1 MLPTLLLGRGRG
13 AGSPSTHVSAHPA
26 AMQKQEH
33 AGKEGGETGGA
44 PLQQKRA
51 REANPT
57 PQPGGLARGQRG
69 PGQNPSCGGP
79 GRGHPAKAMP
89 LVTNAL
95 PAGSSVGRGSA
106 GSDSTG
112 VGGPGQ
118 RAGQRHR
125 GDERRERPPLH
136 TVLKEI
142 QLPYGRN
149 QHSAVKHLC
158 ARTLTH
164 SVLSDSSRPHGLTVP
179 HQTPPSLEFSR
190 QEYWSRLPFPTP
202 RDLPDPGI

>member
-1 MLPTLLLGRGRG
+1 MG
-13 AGSPSTHVSAHPA
+13 
-26 AMQKQEH
+26 H
-33 AGKEGGETGGA
+33 AEGGGAEGHMCSCAHAHTCTPQACAPTQQWPECGALAHLGA
-44 PLQQKRA
+44 PRRLLASPMLREQAQQ
-51 REANPT
+51 
-57 PQPGGLARGQRG
+57 
-69 PGQNPSCGGP
+69 PSITV
-79 GRGHPAKAMP
+79 
-89 LVTNAL
+89 LVT
-95 PAGSSVGRGSA
+95 GYS
-106 GSDSTG
+106 
-112 VGGPGQ
+112 
-118 RAGQRHR
+118 
-125 GDERRERPPLH
+125 PLH

-164 SVLSDSSRPHGLTVP
+164 SGLSDSSRPHGLTVP